1 MSARIQ
7 DSSERM
13 KTPSDE
19 ARKRL
24 IFALDM
30 GEDLEK
36 TLGWVDLLK
45 DRVGLFKVGKEAFTQ
60 FGPEIVRRIQ
70 ERGGRVFLDLKF
82 HDIPTTVAKAAEGAV
97 KLGVAMFNLH
107 ALGGRDMMVA
117 ALSSAEQAARDAR
130 VPAPTILAVTLLTS
144 LTNSD
149 LKDLG
154 FRLSSEELVVLLAQA
169 ARMAG
174 LPGVVASPRDVTAI
188 RRVCGEEFLIVT
200 PGIRWEKNV
209 PGDDQKRVD
218 TPREAVKNG
227 ADFIVVGRPIRL
239 AGDPAG
245 TADRVVEEISK
256 GLQDRRR

>member
-1 MSARIQ
+1 
-7 DSSERM
+7 M

-30 GEDLEK
+30 GEDLGK
-36 TLGWVDLLK
+36 TLSWVDLLK
-45 DRVGLFKVGKEAFTQ
+45 DHVALFKVGKEAFTH
-60 FGPEIVRRIQ
+60 FGPEIVHRIQ
-70 ERGGRVFLDLKF
+70 QKGGRVFLDLKF
-82 HDIPTTVAKAAEGAV
+82 HDIPNTVAKAAEGAV

-107 ALGGRDMMVA
+107 ALGGRDMMVQ
-117 ALSSAEQAARDAR
+117 ALSSAEQAARDIG

-144 LTNSD
+144 LSNGD
-149 LKDLG
+149 VQDLG
-154 FRLSSEELVVLLAQA
+154 FRLSPEELVVHLAQS

-174 LPGVVASPRDVTAI
+174 LAGVVSSPRDVTAI
-188 RRVCGEEFLIVT
+188 RRACGEKFLIVT
-200 PGIRWEKNV
+200 PGIRWERTV

-245 TADRVVEEISK
+245 TADRIVQEITH
-256 GLQDRRR
+256 GLADRS